1 MNILVVRTDKLGDF
15 ITALPTLYALKQHNP
30 KNRIFACVAPLN
42 RELAEACD
50 FIDGVIVDEGGPV
63 WKLALKL
70 KKAKIDASVTL
81 FSNTRVA
88 LAQFLVRIPV
98 RIAPATKVAQ
108 LFYTRRVKQ
117 RRSQV
122 RMAEYEYNL
131 ALAQSLFPDIDLSFR
146 KPLLRFGEAEIEKA
160 YRRFCERYGITKPVV
175 AFHPGFGG
183 SSDANW
189 TLDEYVELAKVAAE
203 HPGVQAVMTFGPGE
217 EELCRE
223 SIEKCEGLD
232 VIFYNSKEG
241 IVAFAALLASFKL
254 FVSTS
259 TGTYHLAAAVGTPT
273 MTFFADS
280 LFASVKRWKA
290 VSDERLQHPYMLS
303 SDPSRRAEQFAQIK
317 QDLKN
322 LLRLSRSFRRP

>member
-15 ITALPTLYALKQHNP
+15 ITALPTLYALKQHDPRN
-30 KNRIFACVAPLN
+30 KVFACVAPLN
-42 RELAEACD
+42 EELAEACD
-50 FIDGVIVDEGGPV
+50 FIDGVIVDEGGSL
-63 WKLALKL
+63 WKFSRKL

-88 LAQFLVRIPV
+88 LAQFLARIPV
-98 RIAPATKVAQ
+98 RIAPATKAAQ
-108 LFYTRRVKQ
+108 LFYTNRIRQ
-117 RRSQV
+117 RRSSV
-122 RMAEYEYNL
+122 KMAEYEYNL
-131 ALAQSLFPDIDLSFR
+131 ELATALFPGIDLSFR
-146 KPLLRFGEAEIEKA
+146 SPLLRFEKKEIEEA
-160 YRRFCERYGITKPVV
+160 YRKFCDRYGVTKPVV

-189 TLDEYVELAKVAAE
+189 TLDEYVELVKVAAGNPE
-203 HPGVQAVMTFGPGE
+203 VQAVMTFGPGE
-217 EELCRE
+217 EELYRQ
-223 SIEKCEGLD
+223 SVDKCEGLD
-232 VIFYNSKEG
+232 VIFYRSREG
-241 IVAFAALLASFKL
+241 IVAFAALLASFRL

-303 SDPSRRAEQFAQIK
+303 SDEARRLEQFETVKRELAE
-317 QDLKN
+317 
-322 LLRLSRSFRRP
+322 LLV

>member
-15 ITALPTLYALKQHNP
+15 ITALPTLYALKQHDPGN
-30 KNRIFACVAPLN
+30 KVFACIAPLN
-42 RELAEACD
+42 KELAEACD
-50 FIDGVIVDEGGPV
+50 FIDGVIVDEGGSL
-63 WKLALKL
+63 WKFSRKL
-70 KKAKIDASVTL
+70 KQAEIDASVTL

-88 LAQFLVRIPV
+88 LAQFLARIPV
-98 RIAPATKVAQ
+98 RIAPATKAAQ
-108 LFYTRRVKQ
+108 FFYTNRIRQ
-117 RRSQV
+117 RRSSV
-122 RMAEYEYNL
+122 KMAEYEYNL
-131 ALAQSLFPDIDLSFR
+131 ELAKTLFPGIDLSFR
-146 KPLLRFGEAEIEKA
+146 SPLLRFDKKEIEEA
-160 YRRFCERYGITKPVV
+160 YRKFCERYGITRPVV

-189 TLDEYVELAKVAAE
+189 TLDEYVELVKIAAA

-217 EELCRE
+217 DELYRQ
-223 SIEKCEGLD
+223 SIEKCEGFD
-232 VIFYNSKEG
+232 VIFYRSRGG

-290 VSDERLQHPYMLS
+290 VSDEALQHPHMLA
-303 SDPSRRAEQFAQIK
+303 SDKAKRRGQFEAVK
-317 QDLKN
+317 KELGT
-322 LLRLSRSFRRP
+322 LL